1 MGTCEGGCGGEP
13 RWKGEN
19 GNVER
24 KRKRRKKGNIKHYVQ
39 KIREFLRLGEANYS
53 TAARV
58 RMYGTAS
65 WGTMIRVRGERHD
78 GVSAGR
84 MHFMYDKKVTGDE
97 EMAQGEAK
105 QKAKNNNKKHDK
117 RQRTSHLAARHAVV
131 VVSRPDG
138 DHAAFAQCGNA
149 AAEPHELR
157 RVLGIVTRRG

>member
-1 MGTCEGGCGGEP
+1 MRGGCGGEP

-39 KIREFLRLGEANYS
+39 KIREFLRLGESNYS

-84 MHFMYDKKVTGDE
+84 MHCMYDKVTGDE

-105 QKAKNNNKKHDK
+105 QKAKNKQQKSTIKGNERHTQRPDT
-117 RQRTSHLAARHAVV
+117 RSSSSAGQTVIMRHLRSAATRRRSRTSFAV
-131 VVSRPDG
+131 SS
-138 DHAAFAQCGNA
+138 
-149 AAEPHELR
+149 E
-157 RVLGIVTRRG
+157 